1 MVAEKDWE
9 KARMEELSERYRN
22 IRDSATVMEQ
32 ASLAA
37 SVPVVPDA
45 DITAEYLVAAAD
57 TATGGDWFD
66 AVTVGDG

>member
-9 KARMEELSERYRN
+9 KARTEELSERYRN
-22 IRDSATVMEQ
+22 VRDFATVMEQ
-32 ASLAA
+32 ALLAT

-45 DITAEYLVAAAD
+45 DITAEYLVAAED

-66 AVTVGDG
+66 ATIVGDG